1 MRRER
6 LTTKPELLHGVSRLP
21 ASCIEHRLEFGVT
34 KPAIVS
40 CVVSAVREWTQLYY
54 HVNQVRR
61 RNVLLNFVKSRAR
74 PVEVT

>member
-1 MRRER
+1 MRREFNYE
-6 LTTKPELLHGVSRLP
+6 TEPYFTLP

-74 PVEVT
+74 GR